1 MRVELAREGV
11 ERWPAKG
18 KIATSEDRDGTK
30 THFHTSGKPHL
41 MCVCMRTESE
51 VGIATT
57 LLNGILIFHCAHES
71 LNSE

>member
-30 THFHTSGKPHL
+30 THFHTSGASL
-41 MCVCMRTESE
+41 DVRLYAYR
-51 VGIATT
+51 VGSGDCYYTIQWNPP
-57 LLNGILIFHCAHES
+57 LPLCS
-71 LNSE
+71 